1 MNSVDG
7 NTTLGSYLEEYNFSH
22 TKMIL
27 PSNNV
32 PLPRQDRKHKNSAE
46 RDESDR
52 NKLQEDNLGGPSLP
66 LVFRLKGGNAAFSP
80 VKCR

>member
-7 NTTLGSYLEEYNFSH
+7 KTTLGSFLEVHNFIH

-27 PSNNV
+27 PTNNV
-32 PLPRQDRKHKNSAE
+32 PLPRQDRKHKSSSE

-52 NKLQEDNLGGPSLP
+52 NKLQEDWWSIFAIIFPI
-66 LVFRLKGGNAAFSP
+66 KGS
-80 VKCR
+80 